1 MAGRADPARSA
12 RIDAD
17 DQRAFA
23 ELGVSVAVDDH
34 AETEADDVAVWSIN
48 WRTVEAF
55 LACATCWREV
65 ATMTR
70 MIRTGLVYAD
80 VDAMMRRRGFDDVDF
95 SDLQVMES
103 AALGAFAEV
112 AD

>member
-1 MAGRADPARSA
+1 
-12 RIDAD
+12 
-17 DQRAFA
+17 
-23 ELGVSVAVDDH
+23 
-34 AETEADDVAVWSIN
+34 
-48 WRTVEAF
+48 
-55 LACATCWREV
+55 
-65 ATMTR
+65 MTR
-70 MIRTGLVYAD
+70 TIRTGLIYAD